1 MKYGKLLR
9 KIIEK
14 NTGHYIDYNFLKSK
28 IKNSDFL
35 TILEDETIQFDNF
48 VKESKNNDLDLGNV
62 YKNLLINYLT
72 LRKILKKL
80 KKQNKYK
87 ILLIRG
93 KGDSFC
99 SGGNIKKMNSNKK
112 SSSRKNIE
120 KINDLYNKQ
129 LELTYTLSSL
139 EIPTVAVITG
149 PAAGAGLSLALS
161 CDIRIGS
168 KKAFFLSNYSKIGLT
183 GDYGISWY
191 LTNLLGPSKAKELMF
206 CNHRIYGDEAYKI
219 GILNFLFTKNFESN
233 LKNFLDNLLSQS
245 HYALK
250 LIKKNID
257 FAENNNLRKSLRL
270 EAKHLIMSSNSEEHK
285 LAVAKFKKK

>member
-1 MKYGKLLR
+1 MVINLPTDTKQLILT
-9 KIIEK
+9 ED
-14 NTGHYIDYNFLKSK
+14 NDV
-28 IKNSDFL
+28 L
-35 TILEDETIQFDNF
+35 TITL
-48 VKESKNNDLDLGNV
+48 NNPQ
-62 YKNLLINYLT
+62 YKNALSEELTPYLRT
-72 LRKILKKL
+72 ILKKL

-112 SSSRKNIE
+112 NISRKNIE

-129 LELTYTLSSL
+129 LELTHALSSL

-206 CNHRIYGDEAYKI
+206 CNHRIYADEAYKI

-233 LKNFLDNLLSQS
+233 LKNFLDNLLLQS

-257 FAENNNLRKSLRL
+257 FAGNNNLRKTLKL

>member
-1 MKYGKLLR
+1 M
-9 KIIEK
+9 IINLPTDTKQLILTED
-14 NTGHYIDYNFLKSK
+14 NDV
-28 IKNSDFL
+28 L
-35 TILEDETIQFDNF
+35 TITL
-48 VKESKNNDLDLGNV
+48 NNPQ
-62 YKNLLINYLT
+62 YKNALSEELTPYLRT
-72 LRKILKKL
+72 ILKKL

-112 SSSRKNIE
+112 NISKKNIE

-129 LELTYTLSSL
+129 LELTHALSSL
-139 EIPTVAVITG
+139 EIPTVAVING

-206 CNHRIYGDEAYKI
+206 CNNRIYADEAYEI
-219 GILNFLFTKNFESN
+219 GILNFLFPKNFESN

-257 FAENNNLRKSLRL
+257 FAGNNNLRKTLKL
-270 EAKHLIMSSNSEEHK
+270 EAKHLIMSSNSEEHR
-285 LAVAKFKKK
+285 LAVNKFKKK